1 MLAARAKAMGRSILI
16 LNQDYSNTQ
25 YWISKSQAVLKVTLL
40 NFIKMLTYC
49 QRPEIII
56 LMFVSLLAKMN
67 PKE

>member
-16 LNQDYSNTQ
+16 LIQDYSTQ
-25 YWISKSQAVLKVTLL
+25 YCISKSQAVLKVTFLT
-40 NFIKMLTYC
+40 FIKILTYC

-67 PKE
+67 PK